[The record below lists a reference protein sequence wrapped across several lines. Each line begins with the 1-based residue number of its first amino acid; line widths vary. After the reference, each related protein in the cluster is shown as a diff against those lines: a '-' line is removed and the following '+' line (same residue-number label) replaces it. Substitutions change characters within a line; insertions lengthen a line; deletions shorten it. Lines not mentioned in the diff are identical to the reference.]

1 MIRVFKSSI
10 IRQILTNDELD
21 ALVDDFKSYKLTG
34 NAPECFGRDVQYD
47 HPNTLPVILTE
58 EVRHIHLGSEDKP
71 LPLKKAQFYQ
81 TSDIHLVYCQ
91 GALDENCY
99 LLMTI
104 LLPDGHELAKSREVM
119 FKLGVMAEKF
129 RNNF

>member
-10 IRQILTNDELD
+10 IRQILTDTELDEL
-21 ALVDDFKSYKLTG
+21 VNDFKSYKLTG
-34 NAPECFGRDVQYD
+34 NAPDHFGRDVPYD
-47 HPNTLPVILTE
+47 HPHTLPVILAE
-58 EVRHIHLGSEDKP
+58 EVHHIHLASEDKL
-71 LPLKKAQFYQ
+71 LPLRKIQFYQ

-91 GALDENCY
+91 GVLNENCY

-104 LLPDGHELAKSREVM
+104 LSPDGHEQAKSREIM

-129 RNNF
+129 RNQF

>member
-1 MIRVFKSSI
+1 VIRVFKSSV
-10 IRQILTNDELD
+10 IRKVLTEEELN

-34 NAPECFGRDVQYD
+34 NTPDNFGRDVPYD
-47 HPNTLPVILTE
+47 HPDTLPIILAE
-58 EVRHIHLGSEDKP
+58 EVQHIHLGSEDKP
-71 LPLKKAQFYQ
+71 LPLKKVQFYK

-91 GALDENCY
+91 GASDENCY

-104 LLPDGHELAKSREVM
+104 LAPDGHAQAKSRDIM

-129 RNNF
+129 RNKF

>member
-1 MIRVFKSSI
+1 MIHVFKSSI
-10 IRQILTNDELD
+10 IRQIMTDEELN

-34 NAPECFGRDVQYD
+34 NAPECFGRDVPYD
-47 HPNTLPVILTE
+47 HPNTLPILLVE
-58 EVRHIHLGSEDKP
+58 EIQHIHLGSKDKP
-71 LPLKKAQFYQ
+71 LPLKKIQFYQ

-104 LLPDGHELAKSREVM
+104 LSPNAHEQTKSRDIM
-119 FKLGVMAEKF
+119 FKLGVMAERF
-129 RNNF
+129 RNQF